1 MGKNKFDMDIENC
14 DPKSVFLN
22 LTTGGIE
29 CLPGVL
35 IPPAGYSQLAPEVTV
50 KPKPQYWK
58 YALGVLAIYYL
69 IKK

>member
-14 DPKSVFLN
+14 DPKSVFLI

-35 IPPAGYSQLAPEVTV
+35 IPPAGYSQLAPEVRSNLNPSIGNMPWAHWPFT
-50 KPKPQYWK
+50 
-58 YALGVLAIYYL
+58 I
-69 IKK
+69 